1 MKLSTRETRRAR
13 DAIDLARRYRQTF
26 PVILRSGLTVR
37 EMECLLAIAIRE
49 RATATEVSDD
59 LDRDLPSISRTMHR
73 LRSRG
78 LVSRIEIKGRAEP
91 HALTDAGARS
101 VQAFLNRRRGIDA

>member
-37 EMECLLAIAIRE
+37 EMECLLAIAVHG
-49 RATATEVSDD
+49 RATATEVSGE
-59 LDRDLPSISRTMHR
+59 LGRDVPAISRTLRR
-73 LRSRG
+73 LRRLG
-78 LVSRIEIKGRAEP
+78 LVARVQIKGRAEP
-91 HALTDAGARS
+91 HTLTDAGYEIVKS
-101 VQAFLNRRRGIDA
+101 FLG